1 MDYSSLQCMPHPSP
15 VVWIDATPP
24 SASSGTRMKHL
35 PFLVLCMLLLHTD
48 CKTVPHSSD
57 TWVSNFE
64 EDVSLLQWTVCSQ
77 SKSSSSYLAVVNSRH
92 VYRLNPENLS
102 TSSADLDLRGE
113 QACVHISLRK
123 QAMSIGSHVVALYAD
138 RQTSTSSG
146 EGKPLELI
154 DLHTFTKSL
163 TDDESTFDLERDTDI
178 DLAAST
184 KPLVGI
190 LYSTWHAPLG
200 AFVMQDCAKK
210 AKAEN
215 STCPTTEYVIQNSNA
230 GNDSIRIK
238 NLSSSYNV
246 TPKKGFYCIY
256 RKRPDDKNPPLPD
269 CANITETLTQHA
281 KELLSTGIDFVILDA
296 TNLDQW
302 PNEQSDTVQLRPTE
316 VLFEEWAKLRKSG
329 INTPKI
335 VVWNL
340 ARNTSVLWK
349 QYLDRLYNNPDY
361 QDLLLFNERTG
372 KKIFMVVDS
381 ASKAP
386 TQDVLSAIESN
397 GGHNDID
404 IIKAWAQLPPSKYT
418 SGTWTFFTPCGGEQF
433 STTVQSMTECN
444 QLLTVNS
451 PMGTAMA
458 VSPSYQMA
466 YASAPFQA
474 PSSLG
479 GYTFKIQFATG
490 LNKMPENFF
499 ISSYNE
505 FLTGPRQDAFG
516 GKDKHPYVTSV
527 GLEWDPDRYSGWV
540 DTYGAFR
547 SRNIEPTEEYGDLFY
562 DILSSCFRVV
572 ALNAA
577 ANKTGCNVQGEDCCN
592 ITTSQLYK
600 PIWSL
605 STIESTPAN
614 KIDYLLTDSESER
627 NQKIAPSGGYR
638 EIKFCTATGSTSTT
652 FCYNGSL
659 STTID
664 AARGPFIL
672 FSESASDT
680 NRLPLYRCMG
690 ASSHFFSN
698 DKECEGGGKMESL
711 LGWTSSRRNSETA
724 RSLHRC
730 LVNDSK
736 NSNHTYHYPLLDNG
750 CPQGVAEDKVMG
762 YVV

>member
-1 MDYSSLQCMPHPSP
+1 MNVPY
-15 VVWIDATPP
+15 
-24 SASSGTRMKHL
+24 
-35 PFLVLCMLLLHTD
+35 LVIAAAGILLVHTD
-48 CKTVPHSSD
+48 CKTAPQSSE
-57 TWVSNFE
+57 TWVSSFK
-64 EDVSLLQWTVCSQ
+64 EDASLLQWTVCSQ
-77 SKSSSSYLAVVNSRH
+77 SKPQSPSSYLAVMNSRH
-92 VYRLNPENLS
+92 VYRLAPENP
-102 TSSADLDLRGE
+102 SSSSSDKGE
-113 QACVHISLRK
+113 HVCTQVSLRK
-123 QAMSIGSHVVALYAD
+123 LAMSLGSHTVALYAD
-138 RQTSTSSG
+138 QTSVV
-146 EGKPLELI
+146 EKLELI
-154 DLHTFTKSL
+154 DLRSVTMSHTESFPDL
-163 TDDESTFDLERDTDI
+163 GMDENI
-178 DLAAST
+178 DLAASN

-200 AFVMQDCAKK
+200 AFAMQDCAKK

-281 KELLSTGIDFVILDA
+281 KELLSAGIDFVALDA

-302 PNEQSDTVQLRPTE
+302 PDEHSDTIQLRPTE
-316 VLFEEWAKLRKSG
+316 VLFEEWAKLRQSG

-349 QYLDRLYNNPDY
+349 QYLDRLYNNPSY
-361 QDLLLFNERTG
+361 QDLLLFNKHTG
-372 KKIFMVVDS
+372 KKVFMVVDS
-381 ASKAP
+381 AEKAP
-386 TQDVLSAIESN
+386 SQDVISAIESN

-404 IIKAWAQLPPSKYT
+404 IIKAWALLPPSKYM

-444 QLLTVNS
+444 QLLTTNS

-458 VSPSYQMA
+458 VSPSYQSG
-466 YASAPFQA
+466 YASAPFQS
-474 PSSLG
+474 PTSLG

-490 LNKMPENFF
+490 LKQMPENFF
-499 ISSYNE
+499 VSSYNE
-505 FLTGPRQDAFG
+505 FITGPRQDAFG

-562 DILSSCFRVV
+562 DILSSCFRVA

-592 ITTSQLYK
+592 IASSQLYK

-605 STIESTPAN
+605 STVDSTPAN

-627 NQKIAPSGGYR
+627 DQKTGPSGGYW
-638 EIKFCTATGSTSTT
+638 EICTATGAKSTT

-659 STTID
+659 SASID

-672 FSESASDT
+672 FSESVSDT
-680 NRLPLYRCMG
+680 NRLSLYRCVG

-698 DKECEGGGKMESL
+698 DKECEGAGKMEIF
-711 LGWTSSRRNSETA
+711 LGWTSAHRNSETA

-730 LVNDSK
+730 LVK
-736 NSNHTYHYPLLDNG
+736 NSNHTYYYPLMDNS
-750 CPQGVAEDKVMG
+750 CPQGVAEDKTMG

>member
-1 MDYSSLQCMPHPSP
+1 
-15 VVWIDATPP
+15 
-24 SASSGTRMKHL
+24 MKHNIAC
-35 PFLVLCMLLLHTD
+35 LVLAAGCILLLHTD
-48 CKTVPHSSD
+48 CKTVPQNGE
-57 TWVSNFE
+57 TWISNFE
-64 EDVSLLQWTVCSQ
+64 KDAILLQWTVCSQ
-77 SKSSSSYLAVVNSRH
+77 NKPQSLTSYLVVVNSRH
-92 VYRLNPENLS
+92 VYRLIPENPS
-102 TSSADLDLRGE
+102 SSSADGRE
-113 QACVHISLRK
+113 HVCTHISLRK
-123 QAMSIGSHVVALYAD
+123 RAMSIGSHIVALYAD
-138 RQTSTSSG
+138 QTSAG
-146 EGKPLELI
+146 GKLELV
-154 DLHTFTKSL
+154 DLRTVTKSH
-163 TDDESTFDLERDTDI
+163 TDESPSDLEMEKGV
-178 DLAAST
+178 DLAAPN

-200 AFVMQDCAKK
+200 AFAMQDCAKK

-238 NLSSSYNV
+238 KLSSSYNV

-281 KELLSTGIDFVILDA
+281 KELLSAGIDFVALDA

-302 PNEQSDTVQLRPTE
+302 PDEHSDTIQLRPTE
-316 VLFEEWAKLRKSG
+316 VLFEEWAKLRQSG
-329 INTPKI
+329 VNTPKI

-349 QYLDRLYNNPDY
+349 QYLDRLYNNPNY
-361 QDLLLFNERTG
+361 QDLLLFNKRTG

-386 TQDVLSAIESN
+386 SQDVLSAIESN

-404 IIKAWAQLPPSKYT
+404 IIKAWALLPPSKYM

-433 STTVQSMTECN
+433 STTVQSMAECN
-444 QLLTVNS
+444 QLLTTNS
-451 PMGTAMA
+451 PLGTAMA
-458 VSPSYQMA
+458 ISPSYQTG
-466 YASAPFQA
+466 YTSAPFQS
-474 PSSLG
+474 PTSLG

-490 LNKMPENFF
+490 LKQMPENFF
-499 ISSYNE
+499 VSSYNE
-505 FLTGPRQDAFG
+505 FITGPRQDAFG
-516 GKDKHPYVTSV
+516 GKDKYPYVTSV

-592 ITTSQLYK
+592 IASALLYK

-605 STIESTPAN
+605 STVDSTPAN

-627 NQKIAPSGGYR
+627 DQKTGPSGGYR
-638 EIKFCTATGSTSTT
+638 EICTATRSKSTT

-659 STTID
+659 SATID

-672 FSESASDT
+672 LSESASDT
-680 NRLPLYRCMG
+680 NHLPLYRCVG
-690 ASSHFFSN
+690 APSHFFSN
-698 DKECEGGGKMESL
+698 DKECEGAGKMENL
-711 LGWTSSRRNSETA
+711 LGWTALHRNSETA

-730 LVNDSK
+730 LVK
-736 NSNHTYHYPLLDNG
+736 NSNHTYYYPLLDNS

>member
-1 MDYSSLQCMPHPSP
+1 MD
-15 VVWIDATPP
+15 
-24 SASSGTRMKHL
+24 
-35 PFLVLCMLLLHTD
+35 
-48 CKTVPHSSD
+48 
-57 TWVSNFE
+57 
-64 EDVSLLQWTVCSQ
+64 
-77 SKSSSSYLAVVNSRH
+77 
-92 VYRLNPENLS
+92 
-102 TSSADLDLRGE
+102 
-113 QACVHISLRK
+113 
-123 QAMSIGSHVVALYAD
+123 
-138 RQTSTSSG
+138 
-146 EGKPLELI
+146 
-154 DLHTFTKSL
+154 
-163 TDDESTFDLERDTDI
+163 
-178 DLAAST
+178 
-184 KPLVGI
+184 
-190 LYSTWHAPLG
+190 
-200 AFVMQDCAKK
+200 
-210 AKAEN
+210 
-215 STCPTTEYVIQNSNA
+215 
-230 GNDSIRIK
+230 
-238 NLSSSYNV
+238 
-246 TPKKGFYCIY
+246 
-256 RKRPDDKNPPLPD
+256 
-269 CANITETLTQHA
+269 
-281 KELLSTGIDFVILDA
+281 
-296 TNLDQW
+296 
-302 PNEQSDTVQLRPTE
+302 
-316 VLFEEWAKLRKSG
+316 
-329 INTPKI
+329 TPKI

-340 ARNTSVLWK
+340 ARITSVLWK

-361 QDLLLFNERTG
+361 QDLLLFNKRTG
-372 KKIFMVVDS
+372 KKIFMIVDS

-404 IIKAWAQLPPSKYT
+404 IIKAWAQLPPSKYA
-418 SGTWTFFTPCGGEQF
+418 SGTWTFFTPCGGEHF

-466 YASAPFQA
+466 YASGPFQA

-499 ISSYNE
+499 VSSYNE
-505 FLTGPRQDAFG
+505 FITGPRQDAFG

-562 DILSSCFRVV
+562 DILSSCFRVM

-605 STIESTPAN
+605 STVDGTPAN

-638 EIKFCTATGSTSTT
+638 EICTATGTTSTT
-652 FCYNGSL
+652 FCYDGSL

-690 ASSHFFSN
+690 ALSHYFSN

-730 LVNDSK
+730 LVSDSK

-750 CPQGVAEDKVMG
+750 CPQGAAEDKVMG